1 MENHGNIYALLK
13 REVLNLLRHP
23 IYISCMVVLPLLVT
37 LFFTSLMNEGQ
48 PMEMPIGVVDDD
60 NTTVTRKLTRMID
73 GFQSSAV
80 VAHYPT
86 VEEARK
92 AMQRNEVYGFI
103 YFPEH
108 LTQDLLSAR
117 QPRMSIYYSNT
128 SLTAG
133 ALLYKEMKV
142 LCTLGS
148 AAVGQSTLQAKGA
161 TPEQTMALLQPITL
175 DTHYI
180 GNPWVNYN
188 IYLSTML
195 VPTCLLLFV
204 FLITVYS
211 LGTEIKFDT
220 HKQWLALAGNNFA
233 LALFTKLLP
242 QSFIF
247 ITTMLFSMAYMF
259 GVLHFPA
266 PGGVW
271 NLLLLGILSVIAA
284 QGFAVFMFG
293 LIPSLRMSMSICS
306 LWGVLSFSMVGTTFP
321 IFAMDAPLQA
331 LSWLFPMRHYYLI
344 YQLCVFNDYPLTD
357 VLPSIIALLT
367 FTILPAFVIRRMKKA
382 FYEYGYQ
389 P

>member
-48 PMEMPIGVVDDD
+48 PVEMPIGVVDDD
-60 NTTVTRKLTRMID
+60 NTSVTRKLTRMID

-180 GNPWVNYN
+180 
-188 IYLSTML
+188 S
-195 VPTCLLLFV
+195 
-204 FLITVYS
+204 
-211 LGTEIKFDT
+211 
-220 HKQWLALAGNNFA
+220 
-233 LALFTKLLP
+233 
-242 QSFIF
+242 
-247 ITTMLFSMAYMF
+247 
-259 GVLHFPA
+259 A
-266 PGGVW
+266 P
-271 NLLLLGILSVIAA
+271 
-284 QGFAVFMFG
+284 
-293 LIPSLRMSMSICS
+293 C
-306 LWGVLSFSMVGTTFP
+306 
-321 IFAMDAPLQA
+321 
-331 LSWLFPMRHYYLI
+331 
-344 YQLCVFNDYPLTD
+344 
-357 VLPSIIALLT
+357 
-367 FTILPAFVIRRMKKA
+367 
-382 FYEYGYQ
+382 
-389 P
+389 